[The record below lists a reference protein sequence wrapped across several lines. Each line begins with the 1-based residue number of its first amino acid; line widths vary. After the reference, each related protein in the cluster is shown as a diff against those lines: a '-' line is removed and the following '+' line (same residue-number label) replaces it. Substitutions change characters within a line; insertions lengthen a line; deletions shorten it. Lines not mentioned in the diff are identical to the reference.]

1 MAQLVNN
8 HVRKLNELEDIINK
22 DADNILE
29 AINIDDLL
37 KKPTEYLMALSDAF
51 LREHKNEIQKGSDE
65 GKRFARKVLED
76 L

>member
-8 HVRKLNELEDIINK
+8 HVRKLNELENTINE

-29 AINIDDLL
+29 TIDIDDLL
-37 KKPTEYLMALSDAF
+37 KDPQSYLMALSDAF
-51 LREHKNEIQKGSDE
+51 LKEHKKEIQQGSDE

>member
-37 KKPTEYLMALSDAF
+37 KNPTEYLMALSDTF
-51 LREHKNEIQKGSDE
+51 LKEHKKEIQKGSDE